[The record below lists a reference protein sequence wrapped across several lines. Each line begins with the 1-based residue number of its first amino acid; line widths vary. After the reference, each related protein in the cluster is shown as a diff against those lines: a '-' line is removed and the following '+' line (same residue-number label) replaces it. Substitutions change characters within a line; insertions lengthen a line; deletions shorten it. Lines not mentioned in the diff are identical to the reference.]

1 MMQTYNKVHAAQFVD
16 EIYTICHNFK
26 GSSLTAETLCYLQRE
41 LDDLLLRWK
50 TTIGFLPEVEGD
62 LSNSRLKRVVVVQ
75 DGTDSIRV
83 NFEKE
88 TTK

>member
-62 LSNSRLKRVVVVQ
+62 LSNSRLKRAVVVQ